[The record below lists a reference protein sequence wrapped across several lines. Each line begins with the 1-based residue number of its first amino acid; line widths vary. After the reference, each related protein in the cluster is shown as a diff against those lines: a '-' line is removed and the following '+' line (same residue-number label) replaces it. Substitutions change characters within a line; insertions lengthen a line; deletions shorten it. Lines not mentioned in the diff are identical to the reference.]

1 MMENCLRGIRNRSE
15 SGDGQSRQQTE
26 MAPAWR
32 LGRCRNITW
41 SLEYHHAWPFYPHRI
56 ADQLG
61 IGVRQSIAFPL
72 PSEYLFRTVFPWFFA
87 RHRTASARHPLRVS
101 AGCREST
108 WMVQDYRRLRMRERA
123 ARGLKNG
130 LSERHLYQSL
140 PCATAQLSRSDW
152 PVPA

>member
-15 SGDGQSRQQTE
+15 SGDGQSRQQKE

-32 LGRCRNITW
+32 LGPCRNITW

-72 PSEYLFRTVFPWFFA
+72 PSAYLFRTVFPWLFA
-87 RHRTASARHPLRVS
+87 CHRTASARHPLRVS

-108 WMVQDYRRLRMRERA
+108 WMVQTIAGCGCAKEPRE
-123 ARGLKNG
+123 G
-130 LSERHLYQSL
+130 
-140 PCATAQLSRSDW
+140 
-152 PVPA
+152 